1 MLVEHN
7 TRNLLSDT
15 KFFEGYSRY
24 IEKENRY
31 ETWEESVE
39 RVMNTHRT
47 FYKHKL
53 TPELEQYI
61 NEAEQSYKNKE
72 FLGSQRALQF
82 GGVQLLKHNLK
93 IFNCLAT
100 YADRSDFF
108 GEYFY
113 SLLCGCGV
121 GFSVQKRHIDKLP
134 MIRPRTKQAKEHIIE
149 DSIEGWATSLD
160 VLMSSFLIGGGKYPE
175 YEGRR
180 VYFNSNFIRK
190 KGSPISGG
198 FKAPGPEPLI
208 YALNQIERLLTE
220 NAEEGILRPIVVY
233 DICMFTCDA
242 VLAGGVRR
250 AATIC
255 LFSPDDDEM
264 INAKIG
270 DWSITNPQRARSNNS
285 MVLLR
290 KDPKSKFYFRQVI
303 DKIRQFGE
311 PGFVFVSDLDH
322 AFNPCV
328 EIGMYPKTASGIS
341 GMQGCNLCSINGSKC
356 ITEEDFYRICRMAA
370 IVGTLQAGYTNFK
383 FLSPASKEIFERE
396 SLLGVSITGFMNNP
410 EILFN
415 DEITKQGARI
425 VKETNKM
432 VAKLLGINPA
442 ARTTCVKPDGNSSVL
457 LMSAS
462 GIHPEHSRKYIRNI
476 QINKIQEVCDIIKKV
491 NPYMVEESVWN
502 ESRSDYSLSFP
513 VFAPENSIFKK
524 DLTAI
529 KFLEFVKKI
538 QITWVEEGT
547 DESLC
552 VDPTLRHNVSN
563 TIHVKDD
570 EWNDIADYLE
580 ENMNY
585 FSGLSFIAA
594 TGDKDYHQ
602 APYIEILEPEEIVKK
617 YGEASLFASGLI
629 VDSTKG
635 FDNLWEAILV
645 AQNQMNGY
653 DQETKDLQQEWIRRY
668 NKFAE
673 NYFSGDLKQTE
684 YCLKDVYLLY
694 KWSKIQQNYQPVNME
709 DLLRKQ
715 KFIDADTTG
724 AIACQAG
731 GCEV

>member
-1 MLVEHN
+1 
-7 TRNLLSDT
+7 
-15 KFFEGYSRY
+15 
-24 IEKENRY
+24 
-31 ETWEESVE
+31 
-39 RVMNTHRT
+39 
-47 FYKHKL
+47 
-53 TPELEQYI
+53 
-61 NEAEQSYKNKE
+61 
-72 FLGSQRALQF
+72 
-82 GGVQLLKHNLK
+82 
-93 IFNCLAT
+93 
-100 YADRSDFF
+100 
-108 GEYFY
+108 
-113 SLLCGCGV
+113 
-121 GFSVQKRHIDKLP
+121 
-134 MIRPRTKQAKEHIIE
+134 
-149 DSIEGWATSLD
+149 
-160 VLMSSFLIGGGKYPE
+160 
-175 YEGRR
+175 
-180 VYFNSNFIRK
+180 
-190 KGSPISGG
+190 
-198 FKAPGPEPLI
+198 
-208 YALNQIERLLTE
+208 
-220 NAEEGILRPIVVY
+220 
-233 DICMFTCDA
+233 
-242 VLAGGVRR
+242 
-250 AATIC
+250 
-255 LFSPDDDEM
+255 
-264 INAKIG
+264 
-270 DWSITNPQRARSNNS
+270 
-285 MVLLR
+285 
-290 KDPKSKFYFRQVI
+290 
-303 DKIRQFGE
+303 
-311 PGFVFVSDLDH
+311 
-322 AFNPCV
+322 
-328 EIGMYPKTASGIS
+328 MYPKTASGIS